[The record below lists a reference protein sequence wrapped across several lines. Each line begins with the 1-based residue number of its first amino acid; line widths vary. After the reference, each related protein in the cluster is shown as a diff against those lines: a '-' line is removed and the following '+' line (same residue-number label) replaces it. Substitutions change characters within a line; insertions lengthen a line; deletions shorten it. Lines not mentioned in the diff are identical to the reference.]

1 MGWIQKLNETIKHGI
16 RSWLNI
22 VPASPYAIQIDE
34 TMDFE
39 LNAIRNRIWYSADGN
54 KIEQMYRQMPEYAD
68 KQKFWSSRCTPGME
82 MRKIHTGLPSLIVRV
97 LNSII
102 VSGMEKFEFSS
113 PKQEQL
119 WEEIEKDNKFRK
131 KFEKSLKETLFI
143 GDGAYK
149 ISVDTD
155 LSQYPIL
162 EWYPGEHIEIVLNR
176 GRLKEIIFKKVYM
189 DGKRQ
194 YVLNEHYGYGY
205 IDPHLYRGET
215 EVPLN
220 TLDETANMKVV
231 TFDKSVILAVP
242 MKIYESSQ
250 FEGRGGSIFDGKL
263 DAFDAFDETWSQWMD
278 ALRAGRTRTYIPE
291 SYIPRNPE
299 TGELI
304 KPNAFDNRF
313 IAGDNNMDENGKN
326 QILSI
331 QPSIAH
337 DSYLASYCTSLDLC
351 LQGIISPS
359 TLGIDVKKLDNADA
373 QREKEKTTLY
383 TRDAII
389 EALQETLPELIS
401 AAINAYHLLHN
412 ETLEEVEVNI
422 KFKEYANPSFESQVE
437 TVSKAKQGGI
447 MSIERCVEELYGDSL
462 DEHCKKEEI
471 TRLKAEQGI
480 QDMEEPAV
488 NMAAG
493 DFRVDVTGGELDE
506 GKSRPQNVP
515 DEQKEVPGASGS
527 SQAAGTSDRSVRNR
541 EK

>member
-1 MGWIQKLNETIKHGI
+1 MQKLNETIKHGI

-119 WEEIEKDNKFRK
+119 WGEIKKDNKFRK

-220 TLDETANMKVV
+220 TLDETADMRTV
-231 TFDKSVILAVP
+231 TFNKSVILAVP
-242 MKIYESSQ
+242 LKVYESSQ

-291 SYIPRNPE
+291 SYIPRDPN
-299 TGELI
+299 GGGLM

-313 IAGDNNMDENGKN
+313 IVGDNNMDENGKN

-337 DSYLASYCTSLDLC
+337 DSYLASYCTALDLC

-422 KFKEYANPSFESQVE
+422 KFKKYANPSFESQVE

-462 DEHCKKEEI
+462 DEHCKEEEI
-471 TRLKAEQGI
+471 ARLKAEQGI

-493 DFRVDVTGGELDE
+493 DFRADVTGGEPDE
-506 GKSRPQNVP
+506 GKSGTQNVP
-515 DEQKEVPGASGS
+515 DEQKEIPGASGS
-527 SQAAGTSDRSVRNR
+527 GQAAGTSDRSVRNR

>member
-1 MGWIQKLNETIKHGI
+1 MGWMQKLNETIKHGI

-22 VPASPYAIQIDE
+22 IPASPYAIQIDE
-34 TMDFE
+34 TVDFE

-54 KIEQMYRQMPEYAD
+54 KIEQMYQQMPEYAD

-82 MRKIHTGLPSLIVRV
+82 IRKIHTGLPSLIVRI

-102 VSGMEKFEFSS
+102 VSGMEDFEF
-113 PKQEQL
+113 PNAQQEQL
-119 WEEIEKDNKFRK
+119 WKEIEIDNKFRK
-131 KFEKSLKETLFI
+131 KFEKSLKEILFI

-176 GRLKEIIFKKVYM
+176 GRLKEIVFKKVYM

-205 IDPHLYRGET
+205 IDPHLYRGEK

-220 TLDETANMKVV
+220 TLEETANMKPV

-242 MKIYESSQ
+242 FKIYESSQ

-263 DAFDAFDETWSQWMD
+263 DAFDAFDEAWSQWMD
-278 ALRAGRTRTYIPE
+278 ALRAGRARTYIPE
-291 SYIPRNPE
+291 SYIPRDPENGALMRPNP
-299 TGELI
+299 
-304 KPNAFDNRF
+304 FDNRF
-313 IAGDNNMDENGKN
+313 IAGDDNMSENGKN
-326 QILSI
+326 EIHTE
-331 QPSIAH
+331 QPAIPH
-337 DSYLASYCTSLDLC
+337 ESYLASYCTALDLC

-389 EALQETLPELIS
+389 EALQETLPELIEM
-401 AAINAYHLLHN
+401 AVNAYHILHN
-412 ETLEEVEVNI
+412 ETIEEVEVNI

-437 TVSKAKQGGI
+437 TVAKAKQGGI

-462 DEHCKKEEI
+462 DDHCKQEEI

-480 QDMEEPAV
+480 QELDEPSV
-488 NMAAG
+488 SMAAG
-493 DFRVDVTGGELDE
+493 DFQVDTGGEGTNE
-506 GKSRPQNVP
+506 GKGNEPDLQNGS
-515 DEQKEVPGASGS
+515 KGISGASGNS
-527 SQAAGTSDRSVRNR
+527 EGADTSWNLRSGKR
-541 EK
+541 